1 MRREVEPVMD
11 GWDWFW
17 GLLMMIAFWGG
28 IAAVIV
34 IAVRAF
40 GTPRRPEHPDAE
52 AILRNRYARGE
63 ISEEEFQTRMNVL
76 DRRAA

>member
-1 MRREVEPVMD
+1 MMD

-17 GLLMMIAFWGG
+17 GLLMMVAFWGG
-28 IAAVIV
+28 IAAVVV

-40 GTPRRPEHPDAE
+40 GTSKRPEHLDAE
-52 AILRNRYARGE
+52 AILRNRYASGE
-63 ISEEEFQTRMNVL
+63 ISEEEFQTRRNVL

>member
-1 MRREVEPVMD
+1 MMD
-11 GWDWFW
+11 GSGWIW
-17 GLLMMIAFWGG
+17 GFLMMIAIWGG
-28 IAAVIV
+28 IGAAIA

-40 GTPRRPEHPDAE
+40 GTPRRPEHPDAT

-63 ISEEEFQTRMNVL
+63 ISEEEFQERMNVL